1 MDPKPLL
8 TLLVSLSREPSA
20 MADSFACSGVVISG
34 SVAISTS
41 GSPSLSRV
49 YVTTSPSGVDLV
61 SSFLAESSSKH
72 ITETPTSPVSVSN
85 WPFVETSVVLWN
97 PLVLEPS
104 TTVFLI
110 GWRAGTGF
118 ACSIADIVRT
128 TSTAS

>member
-1 MDPKPLL
+1 M
-8 TLLVSLSREPSA
+8 
-20 MADSFACSGVVISG
+20 SG

-41 GSPSLSRV
+41 GSPSLSSV

-72 ITETPTSPVSVSN
+72 ITETPTSPVLVVN

-97 PLVLEPS
+97 PLVLDPS

-118 ACSIADIVRT
+118 ACSNADIVRT
-128 TSTAS
+128 ISTASLS